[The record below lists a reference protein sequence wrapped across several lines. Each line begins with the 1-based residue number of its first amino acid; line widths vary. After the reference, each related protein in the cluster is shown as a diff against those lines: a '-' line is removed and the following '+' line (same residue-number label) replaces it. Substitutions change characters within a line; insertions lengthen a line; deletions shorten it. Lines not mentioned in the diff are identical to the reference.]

1 MFKARIYLE
10 LLLEIWNLLKFFLLI
25 GGLAYGISYLS
36 DISGSLKV
44 YKKAYQDSR
53 KRIDELESYLRINQ
67 ENSHSKGLDDIL
79 DDADRT
85 VESQP
90 LIIRELRFSIS
101 HLIDILN
108 KEKPNLEYNSPTH
121 LKKYALIYHE
131 KFDFNISCISSEIN
145 QYNRNDNV
153 LKAPNHEWVELQNN
167 RQTKSEINN
176 YDWHKATGLGIIL
189 GYNNI
194 RALDIDYCLDFSL
207 VDIFLKELELP
218 DDYEWVIKSGSEKGF
233 HILFYCDDYE
243 QAHDGYG
250 RVSYMSK
257 KDFNFRKIDLMWDG
271 HLVLPPTIHKEN
283 NNYTFMY
290 FDTRIAFFEDKIP
303 KYRPKIVDKKNV
315 DNLLAII
322 TDFKRIYP
330 SF

>member
-1 MFKARIYLE
+1 MEAIWGFIQV
-10 LLLEIWNLLKFFLLI
+10 LLLMAAAGYVLDITSRLKLHER
-25 GGLAYGISYLS
+25 GH
-36 DISGSLKV
+36 
-44 YKKAYQDSR
+44 QDSLN
-53 KRIDELESYLRINQ
+53 KIEKLESTLDRYRD
-67 ENSHSKGLDDIL
+67 SHNEKNDKN
-79 DDADRT
+79 
-85 VESQP
+85 
-90 LIIRELRFSIS
+90 RELRFSIS

-108 KEKPNLEYNSPTH
+108 KENPNLEYNSPTQ

-167 RQTKSEINN
+167 RQTKSEINK
-176 YDWHKATGLGIIL
+176 YDWHTATGLGIIL

-194 RALDIDYCLDFSL
+194 RALDIDCCLDFSL

-283 NNYTFMY
+283 NNYNFM
-290 FDTRIAFFEDKIP
+290 FVDTRIAFFEDKIP

-322 TDFKRIYP
+322 TDYKRIYP

>member
-1 MFKARIYLE
+1 MEA
-10 LLLEIWNLLKFFLLI
+10 IWGFIQVLFLI
-25 GGLAYGISYLS
+25 GAAAYIL
-36 DISGSLKV
+36 DITSRLKLH
-44 YKKAYQDSR
+44 KKGHQDSLN
-53 KRIDELESYLRINQ
+53 RIKKLESTLVRYRDSHNEKNN
-67 ENSHSKGLDDIL
+67 EN
-79 DDADRT
+79 
-85 VESQP
+85 
-90 LIIRELRFSIS
+90 RELRFSIS

-108 KEKPNLEYNSPTH
+108 KENPNLEYNSPTH

-153 LKAPNHEWVELQNN
+153 LKAPNHEWVELQKN

-194 RALDIDYCLDFSL
+194 RALDIDCCLDFSL

-283 NNYTFMY
+283 NNYTYMFV
-290 FDTRIAFFEDKIP
+290 DTRIAFFEDKIP

-315 DNLLAII
+315 DSLLAII

>member
-1 MFKARIYLE
+1 ME
-10 LLLEIWNLLKFFLLI
+10 LFEAIWDIVKFILLV
-25 GGLAYGISYLS
+25 GGGAYGISYWI
-36 DISGSLKV
+36 DITGDAKT
-44 YKKAYQDSR
+44 YKKANQELR
-53 KRIDELESYLRINQ
+53 NKIEKLESTLDRYRDSHNEKNN
-67 ENSHSKGLDDIL
+67 EN
-79 DDADRT
+79 
-85 VESQP
+85 
-90 LIIRELRFSIS
+90 
-101 HLIDILN
+101 
-108 KEKPNLEYNSPTH
+108 PNLEYNSPTD

-153 LKAPNHEWVELQNN
+153 LKAPNHEWVELQKN

-194 RALDIDYCLDFSL
+194 RAFDIDCCVDFSL

-257 KDFNFRKIDLMWDG
+257 KNLNFQKIDLMWDG
-271 HLVLPPTIHKEN
+271 HLVLPPTIHKDN
-283 NNYTFMY
+283 NNYTFM
-290 FDTRIAFFEDKIP
+290 FVDTRIAFFEDKIP

-315 DNLLAII
+315 DNLLGII
-322 TDFKRIYP
+322 TDFKRTYP
-330 SF
+330 SY